1 MATVTVT
8 PAVPAIEAPSS
19 VVLNEGIA
27 KPKSQGGLHE
37 VNTRRECCNCPFCA
51 MPRILSLA
59 IEKGAFA
66 DPTPAPIPTSKSAR
80 RISMATA
87 GRHLSNL
94 DTLLKRGMIGP
105 EKHETEVAAL
115 KARLE

>member
-1 MATVTVT
+1 
-8 PAVPAIEAPSS
+8 
-19 VVLNEGIA
+19 
-27 KPKSQGGLHE
+27 
-37 VNTRRECCNCPFCA
+37 

-66 DPTPAPIPTSKSAR
+66 DPTPEPIPTPKPAKQ
-80 RISMATA
+80 ISMATA
-87 GRHLSNL
+87 GRQLSAL
-94 DTLLKRGMIGP
+94 DTLLKRGIISP